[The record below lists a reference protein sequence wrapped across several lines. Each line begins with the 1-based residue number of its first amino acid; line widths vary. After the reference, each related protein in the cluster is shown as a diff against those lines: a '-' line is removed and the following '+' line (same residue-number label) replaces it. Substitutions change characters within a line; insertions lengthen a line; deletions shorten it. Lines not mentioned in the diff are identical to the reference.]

1 MLKNLNFI
9 PLCNSVEEKLS
20 IFIGDNG
27 VGKSSILESL
37 DTFFNGRNWNVTL
50 GQKKDEAF
58 IAPVFLLKKTRLIR
72 LAPRI

>member
-50 GQKKDEAF
+50 GIKKG
-58 IAPVFLLKKTRLIR
+58 
-72 LAPRI
+72 